1 MKHDKI
7 ELILVFKKD
16 VSLKKAKTFLN
27 NTSIPYGEGMDS
39 SRGKIYFYNTGPKFI
54 LTFETEQERNQFELE
69 YQNSEEIHE
78 IYIPDWKIQ
87 KD

>member
-1 MKHDKI
+1 MKDDKI

-16 VSLKKAKTFLN
+16 ISLRKAKTFLN
-27 NTSIPYGEGMDS
+27 KTSVPYREGMDS

-54 LTFETEQERNQFELE
+54 LTFGAEQERNQFELK
-69 YQNSEEIHE
+69 YQNSEEVHE
-78 IYIPDWKIQ
+78 IYIPNWKIR